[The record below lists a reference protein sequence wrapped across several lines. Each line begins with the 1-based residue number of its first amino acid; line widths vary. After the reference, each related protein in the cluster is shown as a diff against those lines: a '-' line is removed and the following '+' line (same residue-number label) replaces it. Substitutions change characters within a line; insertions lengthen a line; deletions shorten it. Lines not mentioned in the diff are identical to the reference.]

1 MDSGIHSSLHS
12 KYHDQI
18 VYWKSYLKNEYPPL
32 FTCKLWDYNT
42 ADADLINHATER
54 LSNKSV
60 KQTINPQR
68 IILIGYIDGL
78 LAYSSAYHDV
88 TLATEDWLYFLDWGA
103 KLTWKCLLVFR
114 RKNLGDKTRFCCHF
128 LWQ

>member
-1 MDSGIHSSLHS
+1 MTKTYFGKVLILINQADIVIDSGIHPYLHS

-18 VYWKSYLKNEYPPL
+18 VYSKSYLKIEYPPL
-32 FTCKLWDYNT
+32 FTRKLLDYNT

-68 IILIGYIDGL
+68 IMLIGFIDEL

-88 TLATEDWLYFLDWGA
+88 TIARED
-103 KLTWKCLLVFR
+103 
-114 RKNLGDKTRFCCHF
+114 
-128 LWQ
+128 